1 MLIEVP
7 TRHDFL
13 GRSSGR
19 DSFLIWTHHMKDI
32 TFHDSFS
39 PTGAT
44 DSVTYD
50 NGSFLILWVE
60 YPIFRLM
67 RKSYDVSV
75 HLWSRCPMV

>member
-1 MLIEVP
+1 M
-7 TRHDFL
+7 
-13 GRSSGR
+13 

-50 NGSFLILWVE
+50 NGSFPTFSIESPTFPLTRE
-60 YPIFRLM
+60 PHNG
-67 RKSYDVSV
+67 SV
-75 HLWSRCPMV
+75 HLSSWCPMV